1 MKTALTFQEDWPQ
14 GFTLLPYKETDQ
26 GAQPPLLNEMM
37 CLSFSYKGP
46 NGWDFVVMMLLSERV
61 APQPA
66 LQSLW
71 GGGELTLW
79 DARMDHSVGFGS
91 HTAVVL
97 LIRRTIM

>member
-1 MKTALTFQEDWPQ
+1 M
-14 GFTLLPYKETDQ
+14 
-26 GAQPPLLNEMM
+26 
-37 CLSFSYKGP
+37 
-46 NGWDFVVMMLLSERV
+46 VMMLLSERV